1 MNILLRMN
9 GATRKLKRKFKT
21 NENENMFP
29 NLWDVAK
36 AVQRG
41 KYIAIQAYLRKQEVG
56 DPWMAQRFGACL
68 WPRARSWRPGN
79 ESDIGLLVHLASFS
93 LCLSLCLS
101 LSDYHK

>member
-1 MNILLRMN
+1 MN

-41 KYIAIQAYLRKQEVG
+41 KYIAIQAYLRKQEVSNTQ
-56 DPWMAQRFGACL
+56 PNLTPKGAGKGI
-68 WPRARSWRPGN
+68 AN
-79 ESDIGLLVHLASFS
+79 IA
-93 LCLSLCLS
+93 
-101 LSDYHK
+101 

>member
-1 MNILLRMN
+1 MN

-41 KYIAIQAYLRKQEVG
+41 KYIAIQAYLKKQEVSNTQ
-56 DPWMAQRFGACL
+56 PNPTPKGAGKGI
-68 WPRARSWRPGN
+68 GN
-79 ESDIGLLVHLASFS
+79 
-93 LCLSLCLS
+93 
-101 LSDYHK
+101 KT